1 MEYLSTY
8 DWQSGQECAS
18 LVLQQMQYGWSRC
31 SALFGCLCA
40 TDAMAEE
47 LLGWWERKGLALPYC
62 AGEVLDAWAKELEA
76 YAEQRCRRQTGQ
88 EQNGAWSGVL
98 CVEHEFLLFQGG
110 QATAYVINTRFG
122 RSHIRPIGQTG
133 EQDNL
138 REGAEWKVLR
148 GRLEKGVGILL
159 ANQGFLQG
167 ISMQQLQEVLV
178 VQELRTEEQ
187 LERRLRELGHYGT
200 GSGATN
206 EQGRA
211 AILLVAR

>member
-8 DWQSGQECAS
+8 DWQSGQGCAS
-18 LVLQQMQYGWSRC
+18 LVLQQMQYERSHC

-47 LLGWWERKGLALPYC
+47 LLGWWERKGMALPYC
-62 AGEVLDAWAKELEA
+62 AGKVLDAWAKELEA
-76 YAEQRCRRQTGQ
+76 YAESRCSLQAGQ
-88 EQNGAWSGVL
+88 KNGAWSGVL
-98 CVEHEFLLFQGG
+98 CVEHEFLLYQGG

-122 RSHIRPIGQTG
+122 RSHIRPIGQTR

-138 REGAEWKVLR
+138 RASVERRVLR

-159 ANQGFLQG
+159 ANQSFLKG
-167 ISMQQLQEVLV
+167 ITLQQLQEVLV

-187 LERRLRELGHYGT
+187 LERRLRELGRYGARL
-200 GSGATN
+200 G
-206 EQGRA
+206 EEKGRA
-211 AILLVAR
+211 AILLVAK